1 MTTVDVAFQNLDG
14 DGLPTQ
20 GGDVVLTCEAPHD
33 KAALVERLGK
43 MEHWFPALNYRMT
56 ASWRPRFPL
65 VERRRI
71 LAHRSSSQPPSPR
84 RDILITTLL
93 IDGREV
99 SFISGHAVNSAW
111 APFWK
116 RTTFRTER
124 RELWHEWHR
133 ALRNAVIDEH
143 RKNRLVVVTIDGNRP
158 GRWRIAGLRVVWKHG
173 PDRVLVSEG
182 IRCLQTWVGPRTGNG
197 RVTHPSIRV
206 RLSIPAPKEK

>member
-1 MTTVDVAFQNLDG
+1 MTTVDVVFQNLDS

-20 GGDVVLTCEAPHD
+20 TGDVVLTCEAPHD

-43 MEHWFPALNYRMT
+43 MEHWFPERNYRMT
-56 ASWRPRFPL
+56 ASWRPRFEL
-65 VERRRI
+65 VDARRI
-71 LAHRSSSQPPSPR
+71 LAHRSSMRPPSPR

-93 IDGREV
+93 IERDEV

-116 RTTFRTER
+116 RTTFRPER

-133 ALRNAVIDEH
+133 ALRQAVREEQGKGRH
-143 RKNRLVVVTIDGNRP
+143 VVVAIDGNRP
-158 GRWRIAGLRVVWKHG
+158 GRWSLLGMRVVWKHG
-173 PDRVLVSEG
+173 PDRILVSGG

-206 RLSIPAPKEK
+206 RLALP